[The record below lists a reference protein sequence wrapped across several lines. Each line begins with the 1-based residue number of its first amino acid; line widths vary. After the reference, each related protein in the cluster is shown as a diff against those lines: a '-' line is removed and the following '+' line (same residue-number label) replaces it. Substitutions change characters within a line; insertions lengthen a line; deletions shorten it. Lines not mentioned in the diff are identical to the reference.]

1 MTDNGERPIV
11 RKLEERTADAPTSLK
26 ERQSRELSVT
36 LTAESLEGMR
46 KRAEVT
52 LEQPVGS
59 KWEILCDEGAYLAG
73 DDTAPPPLVY
83 FAVGI
88 GFCLITQL
96 SRFAKITRLDVKDI
110 RLEQTARFVM
120 EGSAVDGTMHG
131 GGLGLETRVHVESD
145 EPPERIQE
153 LIRMGEQTCFCHG
166 SMREPVPS
174 EIRATLNGEELE
186 LPDRAGEQ
194 GAVS

>member
-1 MTDNGERPIV
+1 MTHTGNELIV
-11 RKLEERTADAPTSLK
+11 RKLEERKADAPTSLK
-26 ERQSRELSVT
+26 EKQSRQLSVS

-59 KWEILCDEGAYLAG
+59 RWEILCDEGAYLAG
-73 DDTAPPPLVY
+73 DDTAPPPLAY

-96 SRFAKITRLDVKDI
+96 SRFARIARLDVNDI
-110 RLEQTARFVM
+110 RLEQTARFFM
-120 EGSAVDGTMHG
+120 EGSALDGTMHG
-131 GGLGLETRVHVESD
+131 GGVGLETRVHVESD

-174 EIRATLNGEELE
+174 EIRATLNGRELE
-186 LPDRAGEQ
+186 LTDRPAEHPVAQ
-194 GAVS
+194 